1 MSNYLNHPDVQRPW
15 SEWSEGQT
23 LHLAVAYSNPFRWR
37 TRRILMNDF
46 RRRATGW
53 PNVKLYVGEL
63 AYGDRPFEVT
73 GDRSAPFAENDIQL
87 RTQTELWHKEN
98 LLNVIVSRFPADWKY
113 GGYSDA
119 DLVFTRQDWALEAIH
134 QLQHYDMVQLFSS
147 YMDLS
152 AKHEPLGPARSFAW
166 NYHHQDVFAAAGAA
180 KVGSPAT
187 GSSGYGPLRTG
198 RYDTDLNVFP
208 FGLDPGAPGGAWAWT
223 RHAFDTIGGLLDIN
237 ILGGGDSEMA
247 HGLIG
252 VIHELVTRLT
262 SPRAENS
269 STRNHADAVLLWQER
284 ARKLQANIGYVEQFL
299 AHHFHGSKQ
308 KRRYYERWKI
318 LRDHDYNPF
327 TDISRDWQG
336 IYQWTGDKPRLR
348 DAVRRYFLERG
359 EDDPN
364 LYGPERPWV

>member
-1 MSNYLNHPDVQRPW
+1 
-15 SEWSEGQT
+15 
-23 LHLAVAYSNPFRWR
+23 
-37 TRRILMNDF
+37 
-46 RRRATGW
+46 
-53 PNVKLYVGEL
+53 
-63 AYGDRPFEVT
+63 
-73 GDRSAPFAENDIQL
+73 
-87 RTQTELWHKEN
+87 
-98 LLNVIVSRFPADWKY
+98 
-113 GGYSDA
+113 
-119 DLVFTRQDWALEAIH
+119 RQDWALEAIH